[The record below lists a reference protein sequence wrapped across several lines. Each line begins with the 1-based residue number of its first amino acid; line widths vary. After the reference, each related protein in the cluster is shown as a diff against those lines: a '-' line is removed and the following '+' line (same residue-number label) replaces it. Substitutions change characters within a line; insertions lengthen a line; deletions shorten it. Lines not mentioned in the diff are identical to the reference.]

1 MKNILFPKSRYL
13 SIKPKESLDIYHSQ
27 NNNDYT
33 IKKSLIRNT
42 LRDDINS
49 IDLSSAYE
57 NINVMLSNCL
67 ESIQA
72 EEKVNKTIV
81 NPLYKG
87 INNLLKKSRIS
98 SNKDEKDK
106 SISSNSIT
114 LLKSSEDNILS
125 NLNKEPKKKFGNSK
139 IIKSKLKKSISV
151 NYNNNNLKTKLGS
164 LLHKNNTSLFSPK
177 RFNNKQKPNFI
188 ISENDFDSHLNKEK
202 NFQKFDKIS
211 AISKN
216 ESQISK
222 ISLKIPKIYQ
232 NGKSLS
238 KTLIVRN
245 DIIKKEK
252 NGNKIEKRNSIKVRR
267 GSNISVGKQL
277 NKMQKKKIRSR
288 SILLPT
294 NSFKNIFEKS
304 IKRNSAFIE
313 KEKANKFESTILENL
328 KILSLK
334 EIGNNLKKTI
344 SGFDFN
350 KLKKELHDLENNEI
364 SEAINSLNHYY
375 FKNNLIIY
383 Y

>member
-27 NNNDYT
+27 KNNDYS

-72 EEKVNKTIV
+72 EEKENKTNV

-98 SNKDEKDK
+98 SNIDAKDK
-106 SISSNSIT
+106 SISLSNSNI
-114 LLKSSEDNILS
+114 LLKSSEENILS
-125 NLNKEPKKKFGNSK
+125 NLNKESKRKLRNSK
-139 IIKSKLKKSISV
+139 IIKKKLKKSISV
-151 NYNNNNLKTKLGS
+151 NYNNSNLKSKLGS
-164 LLHKNNTSLFSPK
+164 LLHKNCTSLFSPK
-177 RFNNKQKPNFI
+177 KINNKHKPNFI
-188 ISENDFDSHLNKEK
+188 INENDFDSHLNKEK

-216 ESQISK
+216 ESQLSK
-222 ISLKIPKIYQ
+222 ISLKTPKICQ
-232 NGKSLS
+232 NGKSSS
-238 KTLIVRN
+238 KTLILRD

-252 NGNKIEKRNSIKVRR
+252 NGNKNEKGHSIKVTKE
-267 GSNISVGKQL
+267 SKISVGKQL
-277 NKMQKKKIRSR
+277 NKIPKKKIRKSR
-288 SILLPT
+288 SILLPK

-304 IKRNSAFIE
+304 IKRNSVFIE
-313 KEKANKFESTILENL
+313 EEKANKFASTISENL

-344 SGFDFN
+344 SGIDIN

-364 SEAINSLNHYY
+364 SEAI
-375 FKNNLIIY
+375 KNK
-383 Y
+383 

>member
-13 SIKPKESLDIYHSQ
+13 SIKPKKSLDIYHSQ
-27 NNNDYT
+27 NNNDYS

-98 SNKDEKDK
+98 SNTDAKDK

-188 ISENDFDSHLNKEK
+188 INENDFDSHLNKEK
-202 NFQKFDKIS
+202 NFQKFDKI
-211 AISKN
+211 
-216 ESQISK
+216 
-222 ISLKIPKIYQ
+222 
-232 NGKSLS
+232 
-238 KTLIVRN
+238 
-245 DIIKKEK
+245 
-252 NGNKIEKRNSIKVRR
+252 
-267 GSNISVGKQL
+267 
-277 NKMQKKKIRSR
+277 
-288 SILLPT
+288 
-294 NSFKNIFEKS
+294 
-304 IKRNSAFIE
+304 
-313 KEKANKFESTILENL
+313 
-328 KILSLK
+328 
-334 EIGNNLKKTI
+334 
-344 SGFDFN
+344 
-350 KLKKELHDLENNEI
+350 
-364 SEAINSLNHYY
+364 
-375 FKNNLIIY
+375 
-383 Y
+383 